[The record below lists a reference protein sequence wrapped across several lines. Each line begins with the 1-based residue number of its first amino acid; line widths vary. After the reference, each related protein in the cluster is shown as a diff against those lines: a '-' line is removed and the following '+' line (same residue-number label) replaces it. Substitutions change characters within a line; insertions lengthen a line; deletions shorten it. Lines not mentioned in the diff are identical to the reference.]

1 MERDTQADVTG
12 RDESPSERA
21 DRMWN
26 DLLQEIR
33 VAQTGVQILFGFL
46 LTVVFQPTFR
56 QLSDTDR
63 TLYVVIIVLGATAT
77 GALVAPVSIHRVV
90 SGRFIKPRAVVWASR
105 LTVLG
110 LFLLLVTMAA
120 SLLLVLRVATQD
132 ESYVPWIVAGVAALY
147 VLWWFVIPAVS
158 RIRRDEPG
166 REERSRGE
174 RGRGDVPEG

>member
-1 MERDTQADVTG
+1 MERGSQADVTG
-12 RDESPSERA
+12 RDETPAERA

-56 QLSDTDR
+56 QLSDADR

-77 GALVAPVSIHRVV
+77 GALVAPVSIHRIV

-105 LTVLG
+105 LTELG
-110 LFLLLVTMAA
+110 LLLLLVTMAA
-120 SLLLVLRVATQD
+120 SVLLVLRVATQD
-132 ESYVPWIVAGVAALY
+132 DSHVPWIVVGVAALY
-147 VLWWFVIPAVS
+147 VLWWIVIPIVC
-158 RIRRDEPG
+158 RIRRDSPG
-166 REERSRGE
+166 RDEPKG
-174 RGRGDVPEG
+174 